1 MPREAADLKDRGA
14 GPKVHIEK
22 LHSTLAEAQA
32 ISLRDPL
39 TRLDNRHGF
48 AANLAKAIGQ
58 AQALGTA
65 PCS

>member
-14 GPKVHIEK
+14 VEK